1 MMFWLL
7 VTFSADGELVLTP
20 SFTLWLLD
28 DGKVVVM
35 CAVFVIFAFHNQT
48 LQHKHLIIRVSSYI
62 WITKSGEVGLE
73 VVFQA
78 LSSSWERHSTDEE
91 HKEHQVGKCSS
102 EVHHLQ
108 TYKRRL

>member
-1 MMFWLL
+1 MIWLL
-7 VTFSADGELVLTP
+7 MTFSADGELVLTP
-20 SFTLWLLD
+20 SFTLRLSD
-28 DGKVVVM
+28 DSKVVVL

-48 LQHKHLIIRVSSYI
+48 LQHLIIRVSSYI